1 MIEAETE
8 TAESPIK
15 KAGQMVLTM
24 GSTSLQLCVR
34 DFLIENF
41 FIRDVCVRT
50 VTIGMVVH
58 GIAPCVD

>member
-24 GSTSLQLCVR
+24 GSTSQISNLFVI
-34 DFLIENF
+34 DSSIEPKFPAPFKFVIGSGN
-41 FIRDVCVRT
+41 CHRT
-50 VTIGMVVH
+50 
-58 GIAPCVD
+58 AAS

>member
-24 GSTSLQLCVR
+24 GSTSNGPSLF
-34 DFLIENF
+34 DE
-41 FIRDVCVRT
+41 
-50 VTIGMVVH
+50 
-58 GIAPCVD
+58 

>member
-24 GSTSLQLCVR
+24 GSTSPWEGCQKGKAAKGKVGSLATFPKEEECQDL
-34 DFLIENF
+34 E
-41 FIRDVCVRT
+41 
-50 VTIGMVVH
+50 
-58 GIAPCVD
+58 

>member
-24 GSTSLQLCVR
+24 GSTSEPGYQVY
-34 DFLIENF
+34 DTPDGDIVMEYNGTS
-41 FIRDVCVRT
+41 VQ
-50 VTIGMVVH
+50 
-58 GIAPCVD
+58 

>member
-24 GSTSLQLCVR
+24 GSTSRPARV
-34 DFLIENF
+34 ES
-41 FIRDVCVRT
+41 
-50 VTIGMVVH
+50 G
-58 GIAPCVD
+58 APKPSIFKCPANLPISPE